1 MKNPIEIIK
10 GGEIHAILIRGELAK
25 SGPRFFT
32 PEDFSQQLGL
42 LVHPKGRVI
51 ERHRHK
57 AGQGKVVR
65 TQEVLVVL
73 DGKMRVD
80 LFDDSGAKLKTFV
93 LKGGDSVLLARGGHK
108 ATFLANSKIL
118 AIKQG
123 PFSGPDEKEF
133 Y

>member
-1 MKNPIEIIK
+1 MKNPTEIVKDGKIQ
-10 GGEIHAILIRGELAK
+10 AILVRGESAK
-25 SGPRFFT
+25 RGPRFFT
-32 PEDFSQQLGL
+32 PDDFSQQLGL

-57 AGQGKVVR
+57 PGKRTAVR
-65 TQEVLVVL
+65 TQEVLVLL

-80 LFDDSGAKLKTFV
+80 LFDDDGVKLKAVV
-93 LKGGDSVLLARGGHK
+93 LKAGDSILLVRGGHK
-108 ATFLANSKIL
+108 VTILANAKIL
-118 AIKQG
+118 AVKQG